1 VSTESQPLLRVQG
14 YGLKRADGMPVFE
27 GVSFDVSAGEIVGVL
42 GESGSGKTQLLLSL
56 LGLAMRGAQ
65 SSGSARMNGREL
77 VGADAHALQ
86 SVRGADIA
94 MLFQDPQQAL
104 NPYLS
109 IGTQLFE
116 VPRVAVLGSR
126 GARTAQVV
134 PALEDVG
141 LTDTTG
147 LLDRYPHELSGGMR
161 QRVMLA
167 MCLLA
172 RPKLLL
178 ADEPTTALDVTTQL
192 AVLDLLRQQCAQ
204 RQMAVLLVTHDWGVI
219 ARVADRALVMQSGRI
234 VEQGTMQALLH
245 QPQSSYARSLLAA
258 ARALELP

>member
-1 VSTESQPLLRVQG
+1 VSTEVQPMLSVQR
-14 YGLKRADGMPVFE
+14 YGLKRADGQAVFE
-27 GVSFDVSAGEIVGVL
+27 GVSFDLSAGEIVGVL

-65 SSGSARMNGREL
+65 SSGSVRMHGREL
-77 VGADAHALQ
+77 VGADASTLQ

-104 NPYLS
+104 NPFLS
-109 IGTQLFE
+109 IGTQLLE
-116 VPRVAVLGSR
+116 VPRIAVQGNRSARRAHVVA
-126 GARTAQVV
+126 
-134 PALEDVG
+134 ALEDVG
-141 LTDTTG
+141 LVDAAG
-147 LLDRYPHELSGGMR
+147 LLVRYPHELSGGMR

-178 ADEPTTALDVTTQL
+178 ADEPTTALDLTTQL
-192 AVLDLLRQQCAQ
+192 AVLDLLRQQCSR

-219 ARVADRALVMQSGRI
+219 ARVADRTLVMQSGRI
-234 VEQGTMQALLH
+234 VEQGTMQSLLH
-245 QPQSSYARSLLAA
+245 QPQSSYAQSLLSA

>member
-1 VSTESQPLLRVQG
+1 VSTEAQHLLSVQG
-14 YGLKRADGMPVFE
+14 YGLKRADGLAVFE
-27 GVSFDVSAGEIVGVL
+27 DVSFDVGAGEIVGIL

-56 LGLAMRGAQ
+56 LGLAMHGAR
-65 SSGSARMNGREL
+65 SSGSARIAGHEL
-77 VGADAHALQ
+77 VGADSRTLNA
-86 SVRGADIA
+86 VRGADIA

-104 NPYLS
+104 NPFLS

-116 VPRVAVLGSR
+116 VPRVAALGNRS
-126 GARTAQVV
+126 ARKAHVV
-134 PALEDVG
+134 SALEDVG
-141 LTDTTG
+141 LADAAS

-172 RPKLLL
+172 QPKLLL

-192 AVLDLLRQQCAQ
+192 AVLDLMRQQCDQ
-204 RQMAVLLVTHDWGVI
+204 RQLAVILVTHDWGVI

-234 VEQGTMQALLH
+234 VEQGTMQTLLQ
-245 QPQSSYARSLLAA
+245 QPQSSYAQSLLAA